1 MPKLGRRS
9 VFIKDCVEK
18 MHLNWKSGIL
28 IIYWLSAKY
37 SGKTPP
43 LLNKSK
49 FHVDK
54 IVILYVFYHSSSF

>member
-43 LLNKSK
+43 PLKQK
-49 FHVDK
+49 
-54 IVILYVFYHSSSF
+54 